1 MNECCRA
8 RPGGY
13 ADAAYNLGW
22 AHPGEQLTYN
32 IAVQSFGNYILEL
45 RIASPNDTGLVSVLV
60 NNLRLTMIEEP
71 HLARKAV
78 YHLPLVRYL

>member
-8 RPGGY
+8 RPSGY
-13 ADAAYNLGW
+13 ADAAYNVGW
-22 AHPGEQLTYN
+22 ARPSEKLTCD
-32 IAVQSFGNYILEL
+32 IAVQSSANYILEL